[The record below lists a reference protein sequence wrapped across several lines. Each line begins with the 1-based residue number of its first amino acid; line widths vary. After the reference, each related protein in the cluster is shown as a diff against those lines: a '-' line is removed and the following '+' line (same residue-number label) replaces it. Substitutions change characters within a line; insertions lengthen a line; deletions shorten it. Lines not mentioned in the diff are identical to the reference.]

1 VREGNGRHLRVYF
14 DQTCPLCRSSVR
26 AALRLE
32 DPPGALRFA
41 PLGGETFRR
50 CFGDE
55 ERAALPDSLV
65 VETPDGALRVRSDAV
80 VEVLKRLGRP
90 GRAGAVVLGALP
102 RGLRD
107 AGYSLIA
114 RARRPFR
121 HDPARCPRLPERLTK
136 RIDP

>member
-14 DQTCPLCRSSVR
+14 DRACPLCRGTVR

-32 DPPGALRFA
+32 HPPGALRFA
-41 PLGGETFRR
+41 PLEGETFRR
-50 CFGDE
+50 RFPDV

-65 VETPDGALRVRSDAV
+65 VETPDGRLRVRSDAV
-80 VEVLKRLGRP
+80 VEVLERLGRP
-90 GRAGAVVLGALP
+90 GRAAASVLGVLP

-107 AGYSLIA
+107 AGYRLIA

-121 HDPARCPRLPERLTK
+121 YDPARCPRLPQRLTE